1 MCEIMENYLKDEVEK
16 IAIKMIR
23 KGSDDEYIREITDL
37 SLKRIAELREQE
49 MCLA

>member
-1 MCEIMENYLKDEVEK
+1 MCEVMENYLKDEVEK

-49 MCLA
+49 MCFS